1 MHIKRTEPAA
11 TARLL
16 RDTFAPPPPAAPD
29 RQTCLRDVVKI
40 LTRAPLGRGAAADRR
55 LQGAAMPLHAC
66 KVDGA
71 AAVNLTNDADSH
83 ALDHDVARRC
93 HSGVLEAGS

>member
-16 RDTFAPPPPAAPD
+16 RDTFAPPPAAPD

-83 ALDHDVARRC
+83 ALDRDVARRC
-93 HSGVLEAGS
+93 HAGVLEAGS